1 MVVKDIGIY
10 CSYCGKEKDEVKLMF
25 AGPQAVNPVII
36 CNECVMLCV
45 EYMIEFKFLEPP
57 G

>member
-36 CNECVMLCV
+36 CNECVMLCL

-57 G
+57 D